1 MIDAISR
8 SAVLAGA
15 EEIDW
20 YHVNQNGK
28 LVSGS
33 TSDDVSYVK
42 YDDVVHMLENAPAL
56 DVVPVVHAK
65 WIEDGYRGIPCV
77 CSHCG
82 EEAHYTSTFREQFD
96 YDWEEN
102 LVPCGYE
109 EILEYIRSKCCPECG
124 ARMDGEAE

>member
-1 MIDAISR
+1 MTDAISR

-42 YDDVVHMLENAPAL
+42 YDDVVHMLEDAPSL
-56 DVVPVVHAK
+56 DVAPVVHAR
-65 WIEDGYRGIPCV
+65 WIYYGDVNEDGNCEANCSACGAGDAHRPDLKNAIPYC
-77 CSHCG
+77 
-82 EEAHYTSTFREQFD
+82 
-96 YDWEEN
+96 WN
-102 LVPCGYE
+102 
-109 EILEYIRSKCCPECG
+109 CG